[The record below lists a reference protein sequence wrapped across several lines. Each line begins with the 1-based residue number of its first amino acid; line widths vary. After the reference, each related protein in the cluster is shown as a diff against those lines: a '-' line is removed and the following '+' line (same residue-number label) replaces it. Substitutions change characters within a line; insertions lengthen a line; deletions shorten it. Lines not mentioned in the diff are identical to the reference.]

1 MNTPLLKSI
10 VINFNYFII
19 YYVLVINFIY
29 FIQLILAAFNLS
41 DYVKKIRYSD
51 YKKYITSDNMIPI
64 SILVPAYNEQETIV
78 ENIKSLI
85 SLKYPKFE
93 VIVINDGSKDETL
106 NRVIQEFDL
115 KEVNQPVRYR
125 INTNKIRGIYK
136 NLDIPNLIVVD
147 KENGGKAD
155 ALNAGIN
162 ISNYPI
168 VTSIDADSIL
178 ESDSLVRVVMP
189 FIEDKKTIAV
199 GGIVRI
205 ANGSVIKRGRVV
217 DIGLPKSR
225 VAMFQIVE
233 YLRAFLTGRVG
244 WDAVNSLLIV
254 SGAFGAFKK
263 DAVIEVGGYAKNTI
277 GEDMELIVKMHDYF
291 LRNKRKYR
299 IKFVPDPVCW
309 TQAPE
314 TLKDL
319 RSQRR
324 RWQIGLMDSLL
335 KHKRMFFNPR
345 YKQIGLIAVLYFW
358 LFEMMGLV
366 IEIIGYV
373 MIPLAYI
380 FGLLNLKYFLLFFAA
395 SILYGI
401 LLSLGAILLEE
412 YTFNKYPTLKQLMK
426 LSLYGVLENF
436 GYRQLTTLYR
446 IEGIVKFRKMKHSWG
461 KIKRVSFQ
469 NQK

>member
-162 ISNYPI
+162 ISIYSLPRLRLAISKEHI
-168 VTSIDADSIL
+168 VSIRLALDND
-178 ESDSLVRVVMP
+178 
-189 FIEDKKTIAV
+189 F
-199 GGIVRI
+199 
-205 ANGSVIKRGRVV
+205 
-217 DIGLPKSR
+217 PKSQTF
-225 VAMFQIVE
+225 ANQ
-233 YLRAFLTGRVG
+233 LLTP
-244 WDAVNSLLIV
+244 
-254 SGAFGAFKK
+254 
-263 DAVIEVGGYAKNTI
+263 
-277 GEDMELIVKMHDYF
+277 
-291 LRNKRKYR
+291 
-299 IKFVPDPVCW
+299 FV
-309 TQAPE
+309 
-314 TLKDL
+314 
-319 RSQRR
+319 
-324 RWQIGLMDSLL
+324 
-335 KHKRMFFNPR
+335 
-345 YKQIGLIAVLYFW
+345 
-358 LFEMMGLV
+358 
-366 IEIIGYV
+366 
-373 MIPLAYI
+373 
-380 FGLLNLKYFLLFFAA
+380 
-395 SILYGI
+395 
-401 LLSLGAILLEE
+401 
-412 YTFNKYPTLKQLMK
+412 KQL
-426 LSLYGVLENF
+426 YP
-436 GYRQLTTLYR
+436 
-446 IEGIVKFRKMKHSWG
+446 
-461 KIKRVSFQ
+461 
-469 NQK
+469 

>member
-64 SILVPAYNEQETIV
+64 SFLVPAYNEQETIV

-85 SLKYPKFE
+85 SLNYPKFE

-115 KEVNQPVRYR
+115 KEVHQPVRYR

-277 GEDMELIVKMHDYF
+277 GEDMELIVKMHDYL

-324 RWQIGLMDSLL
+324 RWHIGLMDSLL

-345 YKQIGLIAVLYFW
+345 YKQIGLIAVPYFW
-358 LFEMMGLV
+358 LFEMMGPV

-436 GYRQLTTLYR
+436 GYRQLTILYR

>member
-1 MNTPLLKSI
+1 LK
-10 VINFNYFII
+10 FC
-19 YYVLVINFIY
+19 
-29 FIQLILAAFNLS
+29 
-41 DYVKKIRYSD
+41 
-51 YKKYITSDNMIPI
+51 
-64 SILVPAYNEQETIV
+64 
-78 ENIKSLI
+78 
-85 SLKYPKFE
+85 
-93 VIVINDGSKDETL
+93 
-106 NRVIQEFDL
+106 
-115 KEVNQPVRYR
+115 
-125 INTNKIRGIYK
+125 
-136 NLDIPNLIVVD
+136 
-147 KENGGKAD
+147 
-155 ALNAGIN
+155 
-162 ISNYPI
+162 
-168 VTSIDADSIL
+168 
-178 ESDSLVRVVMP
+178 
-189 FIEDKKTIAV
+189 KKTIAV

-277 GEDMELIVKMHDYF
+277 GEDMELIVKMHDYL

-324 RWQIGLMDSLL
+324 RWHIGLMDSLL

-345 YKQIGLIAVLYFW
+345 YKQIGLIAVPYFW
-358 LFEMMGLV
+358 LFEMMGPV